1 MAINSLFSCLK
12 PKENK
17 FFPLIIE
24 VGSCLHTA
32 ATLLVEF
39 AQTDDRVKAK
49 EIFQKIKQQEV
60 MCDGLTNNIF
70 EELNDTFITPF
81 DREDIH
87 TLCERLD
94 DVLDYINSSAKRVV
108 LFQPKSIPDKMID
121 MTKIVL
127 ACCES
132 IDIILHELKNIP
144 KKPYRALEYCTKLH
158 DLENEGDDIYEHYVT
173 ELFQNE
179 KDAIEIIKLKEI
191 MQYLEKTT
199 DMANVVSKAVKNII
213 VKYA

>member
-1 MAINSLFSCLK
+1 MAINSLFSFLK

-32 ATLLVEF
+32 ALLLVEF
-39 AQTDDRVKAK
+39 SQTTDKKKAK
-49 EIFQKIKQQEV
+49 EIFLKIKEQEGKS
-60 MCDGLTNNIF
+60 DGLTNNTF

-108 LFQPKSIPDKMID
+108 LFQPKNIPEKMIE
-121 MTKIVL
+121 MCKIIL
-127 ACCES
+127 SCCES

-144 KKPYRALEYCTKLH
+144 RRPYLVLEHCSKLH
-158 DLENEGDDIYEHYVT
+158 DLENKGDDVYEHYVT
-173 ELFQNE
+173 DLFQNE
-179 KDAIEIIKLKEI
+179 TDAIEIIKLKEI
-191 MQYLEKTT
+191 MQCLENTT
-199 DMANVVSKAVKNII
+199 DIANIVSKSVKKIV